1 LNFQF
6 LPGATFIDLDEAE
19 GLIPSLST
27 QAELNEFEALNILEA
42 MEWAGRNRRLQAQL
56 LTQEG
61 LKLLHRRMFDRTW
74 RWAGRFRTTQKSIGV
89 EAWSIPTSLK
99 SLLDDVACWQEFETY
114 VPEEICVRFHH
125 RLVAIHPFAN
135 GNGRHARLA
144 AELLAARYR
153 LRPFTWG
160 SANLSNVGDVRRCY
174 LESLYAADRH
184 DHQQLMAF
192 VRS

>member
-1 LNFQF
+1 MNFQF
-6 LPGATFIDLDEAE
+6 PPGATLIDLDEAE
-19 GLIPSLST
+19 GLIPALST
-27 QAELNEFEALNILEA
+27 QTELNEFEALNILEA
-42 MEWAGRNRRLQAQL
+42 MEWAGRNRRIQSQL

-61 LKLLHRRMFDRTW
+61 LKLLHRRMFDRAW

-99 SLLDDVACWQEFETY
+99 ALLDDVACWQEFNSY
-114 VPEEICVRFHH
+114 APDEICVRFHH

-144 AELLAARYR
+144 ADLLAARSR

-160 SANLSNVGDVRRCY
+160 SANLSNAGDVRRCY

-184 DHQQLMAF
+184 DLQPLMKF